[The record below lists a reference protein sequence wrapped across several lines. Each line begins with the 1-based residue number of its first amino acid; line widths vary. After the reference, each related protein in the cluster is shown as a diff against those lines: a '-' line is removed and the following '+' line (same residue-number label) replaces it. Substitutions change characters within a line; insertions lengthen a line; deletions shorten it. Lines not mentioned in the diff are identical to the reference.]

1 MKMYETVEV
10 YLHAFL
16 ALALGGG
23 WSASCPGCFTPLEAA
38 ADERYDDLRAIWA
51 QWEREKSLIHQEPN
65 PDSSAVQTVY

>member
-10 YLHAFL
+10 YLHALL

-23 WSASCPGCFTPLEAA
+23 EWSASCPWKQLLTRDTMISEPL
-38 ADERYDDLRAIWA
+38 WA
-51 QWEREKSLIHQEPN
+51 QWKREKSLPHQESN